1 MKKLLICGRLFTA
14 ESETV
19 QENMAVVLN
28 GNRIE
33 EIIPAAAVLN
43 RDIYDE
49 VIDLSDR
56 FVMPGLFDCH
66 THVAV
71 NGTFDELGDDVRY
84 SRLPATYALRG
95 VNYAR
100 DDLMAGFTSIRDL
113 GCCPEWADV
122 CIRDSIDS
130 GAYPGPRMMVAGLT
144 LNAAGGHGDN
154 SFLPPFSGLG
164 KDNVRAIIC
173 GPDQARQAARMNFKY
188 GANCL
193 KFMATFGVLSRS
205 DDPGPQELT
214 YEEMRAAIEI
224 AEFRGYTSCAH
235 AEGRVGINVAVRAG
249 VTSIEHGVFMDEETA
264 CLMAEKGTFLV
275 PTLVT
280 MGRMLKNMKPGD
292 FPDYVA
298 DKIKRCSQ
306 VHAATVNMAYRNGVK
321 IAFGTDVG
329 APYLPHGSQAE
340 EFVYLVH
347 EAGLKPEHAL
357 QAATKVSA
365 ETLHWDDRLGTITPG
380 KLADIIAVEGNPVED
395 ISVMQKVS
403 FVMKDGTVYK
413 NDAQSLVGKGERQ

>member
-28 GNRIE
+28 GNKIE

-188 GANCL
+188 GASCL

-249 VTSIEHGVFMDEETA
+249 VTSIEHGTFIDEEA
-264 CLMAEKGTFLV
+264 AEMMMERGTFLV
-275 PTLVT
+275 PTLVVDP
-280 MGRMLKNMKPGD
+280 RMFKCMKPGE
-292 FPDYVA
+292 
-298 DKIKRCSQ
+298 IKPNVIEKARRCTE
-306 VHAATVNMAYRNGVK
+306 VHAKNIGMAYRKGVK
-321 IAFGTDVG
+321 IAFGTDVC
-329 APYLPHGSQAE
+329 APYLYHGTQAE
-340 EFVYLVH
+340 EFVFMVN
-347 EAGLKPEHAL
+347 EAGMKPAHAL
-357 QAATKVSA
+357 HSATRIAAQLLGWNSK
-365 ETLHWDDRLGTITPG
+365 LGTISRG
-380 KLADIIAVEGNPVED
+380 KLADIIAVDNNPLED
-395 ISVMQKVS
+395 ISTMQQVT
-403 FVMKDGTVYK
+403 FVMKDGKVYK
-413 NDAQSLVGKGERQ
+413 KEK

>member
-1 MKKLLICGRLFTA
+1 MEKLLICGRLFTA

-28 GNRIE
+28 GNKIE

-188 GANCL
+188 GASCL

-249 VTSIEHGVFMDEETA
+249 VTSIEHGTFIDEEA
-264 CLMAEKGTFLV
+264 AEMMVERGTFLV
-275 PTLVT
+275 PTLVVDP
-280 MGRMLKNMKPGD
+280 RMFKCMKPGE
-292 FPDYVA
+292 
-298 DKIKRCSQ
+298 IKPNVIEKARRCTE
-306 VHAATVNMAYRNGVK
+306 VHAKNIGMAYRKGVK
-321 IAFGTDVG
+321 IAFGTDVC
-329 APYLPHGSQAE
+329 APYLYHGTQAE
-340 EFVYLVH
+340 EFVFMVN
-347 EAGLKPEHAL
+347 EAGMKPAHAL
-357 QAATKVSA
+357 HSATRIAAQ
-365 ETLHWDDRLGTITPG
+365 LLGWDSKLGTISRG
-380 KLADIIAVEGNPVED
+380 KLADIIAVDNNPLED
-395 ISVMQKVS
+395 ISTMQQVT
-403 FVMKDGTVYK
+403 FVIKDGKVYK
-413 NDAQSLVGKGERQ
+413 KEK

>member
-1 MKKLLICGRLFTA
+1 MKKLILCRQLFT
-14 ESETV
+14 SETDSALDG
-19 QENMAVVLN
+19 MAVVLD
-28 GNRIE
+28 GNVISD
-33 EIIPAAAVLN
+33 VLPSAGLN
-43 RDIYDE
+43 PEAFDE
-49 VIDLSDR
+49 VIDLRDS

-71 NGTFDELGDDVRY
+71 NGNFSELGDDLRY

-95 VNYAR
+95 VTYAR

-113 GCCPEWADV
+113 GSCPEWADV
-122 CIRDSIDS
+122 CIRDAINS
-130 GAYPGPRMMVAGLT
+130 GSYPGPRMMVSGLPV
-144 LNAAGGHGDN
+144 NASGGHGDN

-188 GANCL
+188 GADCL
-193 KFMATFGVLSRS
+193 KFMATYGVLSRS

-235 AEGRVGINVAVRAG
+235 AEGRHGIRVAVQAG

-264 CLMAEKGTFLV
+264 DLMVEKGTFLV

-280 MGRMLKNMKPGD
+280 MNRMLDKMEPGS
-292 FPDYVA
+292 FPDYVVE
-298 DKIKRCSQ
+298 KIKRCAA
-306 VHAATVNMAYRNGVK
+306 VHAKTVGMAYRKGVK

-329 APYLPHGSQAE
+329 APYLYHGTQAD
-340 EFVYLVH
+340 EFVYMVRD
-347 EAGLKPEHAL
+347 AGMSPAHAL
-357 QAATKVSA
+357 RSATITAAEA
-365 ETLHWDDRLGTITPG
+365 LHWDGRLGSITRG
-380 KLADIIAVEGNPVED
+380 KLADIVAVKGDPLSD
-395 ISVMQKVS
+395 ISAMTEVT
-403 FVMKDGTVYK
+403 FVMKDGDVYK
-413 NDAQSLVGKGERQ
+413 NASPVRN